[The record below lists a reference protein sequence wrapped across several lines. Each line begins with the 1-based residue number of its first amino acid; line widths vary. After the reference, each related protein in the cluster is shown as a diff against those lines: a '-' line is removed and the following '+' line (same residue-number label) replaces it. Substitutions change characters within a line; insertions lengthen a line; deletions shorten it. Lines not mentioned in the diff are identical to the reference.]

1 MKIYKFRW
9 VISNYENRKYLYNE
23 SIYFTI
29 EPEYM
34 EPKYTQALK

>member
-1 MKIYKFRW
+1 MKIVKFSW
-9 VISNYENRKYLYNE
+9 VKEQLQNRKYLYNG

-34 EPKYTQALK
+34 EPKYIPH